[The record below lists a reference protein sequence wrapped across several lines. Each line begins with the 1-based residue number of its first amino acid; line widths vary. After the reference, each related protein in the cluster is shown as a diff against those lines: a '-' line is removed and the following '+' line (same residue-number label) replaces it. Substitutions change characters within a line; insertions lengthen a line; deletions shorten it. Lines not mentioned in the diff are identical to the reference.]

1 MSAEQKGNAP
11 APLDPF
17 GNEVCLLFLK
27 YGKCRYK
34 KKCKKSHI
42 LPDKNAPIMQKV
54 TEFVAEQP
62 AVKTVPKVAFSVRM
76 MPYAKPSPTA
86 VKPQTQKLRGVTGRS
101 DHGSSQRLQSTAGN
115 ISNLSTG
122 MDGVDQTVV
131 HTPSASSAD
140 VASVSKEDSQDT
152 VPKGQQPLERVKQKK
167 PKPKRPPK
175 APSKCLLASLFRTN
189 ISSPEVQ
196 SAVDTFVI
204 GQQQTRTKVPIQSIN
219 SSTNPTRKSRLR
231 PKSKPTAPVAT
242 SAFSTNVSEA
252 SSEKIEQWYITNKA
266 HLENVPES
274 MPGGGGTPRRRLMV
288 LNKPTTAR
296 QKSQLKIMRK
306 HHWECRIEV
315 EHNLKR
321 NLPTI
326 FSLKIAR
333 TKIDWE
339 KVVSYVTLMIQAA
352 FEMDIDHIHLPVIGT
367 TLCLLLEKRGLSAK
381 ACEELL
387 ASWGLTELNAR
398 RFTNH
403 LWELLVSAAGEA
415 SVRGGKGVGFKVP
428 T

>member
-1 MSAEQKGNAP
+1 MSAEPKGNAP

-42 LPDKNAPIMQKV
+42 LPDKNVPIMQMV

-62 AVKTVPKVAFSVRM
+62 AVKTGPKVAFSVRM
-76 MPYAKPSPTA
+76 SPYAKPTPAT
-86 VKPQTQKLRGVTGRS
+86 VKSQAQKRGGVPGRP
-101 DHGSSQRLQSTAGN
+101 DHGSSQHTPSTTVD
-115 ISNLSTG
+115 ISSLATG
-122 MDGVDQTVV
+122 MEGVDQTVV
-131 HTPSASSAD
+131 PAPPAD
-140 VASVSKEDSQDT
+140 LTLITKEDNQDT
-152 VPKGQQPLERVKQKK
+152 APKEQQQPEKVKQKK

-175 APSKCLLASLFRTN
+175 VPSKCLLASLFRTN
-189 ISSPEVQ
+189 IPSPEVRP
-196 SAVDTFVI
+196 AVDTFVI
-204 GQQQTRTKVPIQSIN
+204 GQLQTRTQTQMQ
-219 SSTNPTRKSRLR
+219 STNASSNPTHKSRS
-231 PKSKPTAPVAT
+231 KSKPKPTAPVAT

-266 HLENVPES
+266 HLETVPES

-288 LNKPTTAR
+288 LNKPTTTR

-306 HHWECRIEV
+306 HHWECRLEV

-339 KVVSYVTLMIQAA
+339 KVAPYVTLMIQAA
-352 FEMDIDHIHLPVIGT
+352 FEMDIDHSHLPVIGT
-367 TLCLLLEKRGLSAK
+367 TLCVLLEQKDLSAK

-387 ASWGLTELNAR
+387 ASWGLTELDAR

-415 SVRGGKGVGFKVP
+415 SVRGGKG
-428 T
+428 

>member
-1 MSAEQKGNAP
+1 MSAEPKGNAP

-62 AVKTVPKVAFSVRM
+62 AVKTGPKVAFSVRM

-86 VKPQTQKLRGVTGRS
+86 VKPQTQKLRGVTGRP
-101 DHGSSQRLQSTAGN
+101 DHGSSQHAQSTSVN

-122 MDGVDQTVV
+122 MEGVDQTIVPV
-131 HTPSASSAD
+131 SSFPSADIAL
-140 VASVSKEDSQDT
+140 VVKEDSQDT
-152 VPKGQQPLERVKQKK
+152 VPKDQQLPERVKQKK

-175 APSKCLLASLFRTN
+175 VPSKCLLASLFRTN
-189 ISSPEVQ
+189 IPSPEVRP
-196 SAVDTFVI
+196 AVGTFVI
-204 GQQQTRTKVPIQSIN
+204 GQPQTRTKALQSTN

-231 PKSKPTAPVAT
+231 SKSKPTAPVAT

-306 HHWECRIEV
+306 HHWECRLEV
-315 EHNLKR
+315 EYNLKR
-321 NLPTI
+321 NLPAI

-339 KVVSYVTLMIQAA
+339 KVVPYVTLMIQAS
-352 FEMDIDHIHLPVIGT
+352 
-367 TLCLLLEKRGLSAK
+367 LELRYVYY
-381 ACEELL
+381 
-387 ASWGLTELNAR
+387 WNR
-398 RFTNH
+398 
-403 LWELLVSAAGEA
+403 EA
-415 SVRGGKGVGFKVP
+415 
-428 T
+428 